1 MGNKERKVCINIIN
15 ITKSEMEYLTSRG
28 VPFGYE
34 GISHTIARGRR
45 TYYLCES
52 YSNMKKH
59 KQYEKS
65 IGIK

>member
-1 MGNKERKVCINIIN
+1 
-15 ITKSEMEYLTSRG
+15 MEFLPFNG

-52 YSNMKKH
+52 SRNKKLH
-59 KQYEKS
+59 NDYEKS
-65 IGIK
+65 IGTK

>member
-1 MGNKERKVCINIIN
+1 MWIIIIK
-15 ITKSEMEYLTSRG
+15 ITKSGMEFLTSNG

-52 YSNMKKH
+52 SRNKKLH
-59 KQYEKS
+59 NDYEKS
-65 IGIK
+65 IGTK

>member
-1 MGNKERKVCINIIN
+1 
-15 ITKSEMEYLTSRG
+15 MEYLTSKG
-28 VPFGYE
+28 VPFGYD

-59 KQYEKS
+59 RNYEKE